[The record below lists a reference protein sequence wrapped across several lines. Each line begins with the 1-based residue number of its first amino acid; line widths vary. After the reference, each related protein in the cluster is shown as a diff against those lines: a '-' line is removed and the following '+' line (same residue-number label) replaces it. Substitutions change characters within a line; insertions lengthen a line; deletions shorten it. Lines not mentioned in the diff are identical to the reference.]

1 MHSKLLVVISSVVL
15 ILGTAACSDDESTD
29 PPTPEEEAE
38 QIAAADAGPCTVE
51 TALTIS
57 GSTVADGAL
66 DVISEFADVTLDET
80 ADLVFA
86 SYSIDE
92 DPQSGLSAPV
102 GDPGAPSGGVIFQ
115 FSLFAGVDKTLGTG
129 TYASNDEAEPRI
141 TTISL
146 YAGSE
151 RINPLGDHTV
161 TITEYTDDAVC
172 GEIAAVGE
180 TALQSFPTVTGR
192 FNVPRV

>member
-1 MHSKLLVVISSVVL
+1 MRSKLLVVVSSVALVL
-15 ILGTAACSDDESTD
+15 ATAACSDDESSD
-29 PPTPEEEAE
+29 PPTPEEEAA

-57 GSTVADGAL
+57 GSTVADGTL
-66 DVISEFADVTLDET
+66 EVISEFADVTLDET

-92 DPQSGLSAPV
+92 DPQVGWSAPV
-102 GDPGAPSGGVIFQ
+102 GDPGAPTDGVIFQ
-115 FSLFAGVDKTLGTG
+115 FSLFAGVDQTLGTG
-129 TYASNDEAEPRI
+129 NYPSDDEAEPRI

-151 RINPLGDHTV
+151 RVNPLGDHTV
-161 TITEYTDDAVC
+161 TITEYTDDALC
-172 GEIAAVGE
+172 GEIVAVGE
-180 TALQSFPTVTGR
+180 TDLQSFPKVTGR